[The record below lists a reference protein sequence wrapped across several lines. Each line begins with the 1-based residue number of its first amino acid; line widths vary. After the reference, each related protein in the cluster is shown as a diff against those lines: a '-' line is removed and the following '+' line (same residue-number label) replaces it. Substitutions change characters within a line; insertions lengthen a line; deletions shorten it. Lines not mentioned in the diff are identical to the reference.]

1 MALEGGRYL
10 GVDLEAVF
18 GAGLAS
24 RTCKLSVIGRC
35 LVLRVGFGSV
45 YVSVTVALR
54 FIGAMA

>member
-1 MALEGGRYL
+1 MSLDGRRYL

-45 YVSVTVALR
+45 DVSITVALR